1 MKVCTLLS
9 KRPSVLNTKL
19 VVGVFIVDAKS
30 DLNLYKGSSYLPQS
44 SCGGCG
50 NKETTSDIAELDF
63 NEWVGQLLSS
73 VLD

>member
-1 MKVCTLLS
+1 M
-9 KRPSVLNTKL
+9 
-19 VVGVFIVDAKS
+19 FIVDAKS